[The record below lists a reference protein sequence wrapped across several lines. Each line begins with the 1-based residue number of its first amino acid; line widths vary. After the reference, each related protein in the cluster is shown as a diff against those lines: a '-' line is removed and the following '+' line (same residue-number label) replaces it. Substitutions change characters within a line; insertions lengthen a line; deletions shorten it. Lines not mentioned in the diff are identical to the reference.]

1 MEGVALT
8 VMVVVGDVDVDD
20 ENRLKRA
27 FLVTVP
33 AFDSLVF
40 GISLAH
46 ILVAC
51 YDSGPEE
58 PVVTIHTF

>member
-1 MEGVALT
+1 
-8 VMVVVGDVDVDD
+8 MVVVGDVDVDD

-58 PVVTIHTF
+58 PVTIHTF

>member
-1 MEGVALT
+1 
-8 VMVVVGDVDVDD
+8 MVVVGDVDVDVDD

-58 PVVTIHTF
+58 PVTIHTF